1 MIKNAVEYGKNLN
14 DVLGAIGL
22 RRKDKNMAEQFVIP
36 EEDGAISLQ
45 EGKIAENEQ
54 EDWPE
59 RGRVLYPRTKRPVYK
74 MPADATVAERRRMA
88 VQAMRDELT
97 WPWTAAAPI
106 TYSKKLACSRDYLL
120 PTDQVFSGL
129 PYTTASSSLFAW
141 LDCMDLEKGELK
153 NSDMPRVG
161 YVMGN
166 ACAPSVGW
174 GQGAVC
180 PSVGGG
186 IIGKRYTPANG
197 YQILGG
203 LKYPEGLDG
212 ELTYREYSTRQII
225 ADNGLEKAMEG
236 LALALPGD
244 AVVCSGDFTG
254 THVMMVTAPA
264 HVVRREDGTLDA
276 LASFLIVQDQRSQE
290 YPVVQDAQRMS
301 RRGRI
306 YKEVTFDYL
315 SRYGFMAVSPK
326 EWQEN
331 RPYVPAH
338 AELSTGSLQIT
349 KLSETVLRSN
359 YRMAVLKLTL
369 KDREG
374 RTLFCSRI
382 LPHAEMEGEDNG
394 RRYYYQG
401 CPLTD
406 FADRETLDKL
416 AEGYPTARVILSV
429 LVATGEEFVF
439 ES

>member
-1 MIKNAVEYGKNLN
+1 
-14 DVLGAIGL
+14 
-22 RRKDKNMAEQFVIP
+22 MAEQFVIP
-36 EEDGAISLQ
+36 EEDGKISVQ
-45 EGKIAENEQ
+45 EKKISADEMAQ
-54 EDWPE
+54 YPE
-59 RGRVLYPRTKRPVYK
+59 RGRVIRPRTKKPLYK
-74 MPADATVAERRRMA
+74 LPADATVAERRQMA
-88 VQAMRDELT
+88 VLAMHDELT

-106 TYSKKLACSRDYLL
+106 TYTKKLACAHDYLL

-141 LDCMDLEKGELK
+141 LDCMDLEKGVLE

-174 GQGAVC
+174 GQNAVC
-180 PSVGGG
+180 SSVGGA

-197 YQILGG
+197 YAILGG

-225 ADNGLEKAMEG
+225 ADNGIEKAMEG

-244 AVVCSGDFTG
+244 AVVCSGNFEG
-254 THVMMVTAPA
+254 THVMMVIAPA
-264 HVVRREDGTLDA
+264 HVVRKEDGSIDA
-276 LASFLIVQDQRSQE
+276 EASYLTVQDQRSKE
-290 YPVVQDAQRMS
+290 YPVIEDAQRMS
-301 RRGRI
+301 RRGRT

-315 SRYGFMAVSPK
+315 SHYGFMAVSPK

-331 RPYVPAH
+331 RPYEPAH

-349 KLSETVLRSN
+349 KLSETVLYSN

-369 KDREG
+369 KDRG
-374 RTLFCSRI
+374 GKTLFYSRI

-416 AEGYPTARVILSV
+416 AAGYPTARVILSV
-429 LVATGEEFVF
+429 RVATGEEFVF
-439 ES
+439 DN